1 VTRNGAIPS
10 ARWGALPSSGLGEPH
25 HPLEGFEPV
34 AKSISVPG
42 AIFGF
47 VVFSVI
53 VGILCTMAVAPGVA
67 MVGLTASQTAG
78 IFQHLP
84 GSIKIGQLPQRNRI
98 FANGPTGPVQVAT
111 VYDQNREEDSW
122 DQISPYLKDAAIDGE
137 DKDYYSHGGVDLAAI
152 VRAAANNVGSGA
164 VQSGASTIAMQVV
177 RNVQMQDALQLK
189 TAAARRAAYRAATED
204 TLSRKLKEMRL
215 AIGLEKQFTKRQILM
230 QYLNIANFG
239 GNTYGV
245 EAAAQAYFSTTAA
258 KVTPA
263 QAASIIA
270 IVQDPSTRSLSSKAG
285 YAANEVR
292 RNFILE
298 QMYAARHLTKAE
310 YQKAVAT
317 RVDASFVHPSAVQ
330 NGCLTSEVNYRW
342 ICDYTV
348 NDVDNLVALGTTRAA
363 REANWAIGGYDV
375 YTTFSTQLQDA
386 ASNTLASLVPASEA
400 RFALG
405 GALSTVQPGTGK
417 ILVMAENKTF
427 DDTLNG
433 GGPTATAVNYN
444 VDRDNGGSSGF
455 QPGSAYKLFTLLD
468 WLMQGHKLTDVFNA
482 SVRSMP
488 MSSYS
493 ACGQKLAGPTYT
505 FKNDQ
510 NEQGPTTILQATAQ
524 SINSVFIQMSA
535 QLDLCDIRDVAKS
548 LGVHNATGLP
558 LSDLP
563 SCIIGGCNNTI
574 APLTLAAAYAAI
586 ADQGMYCAPV
596 GVEKVVGPS
605 GKNLGAQSAD
615 CHQAIPANIANT
627 AAKALQGVMSRGGT
641 GITANPNDG
650 TAFIGKTGTT
660 NNSLQTWIVASST
673 KASTAVWVGNISGSQ
688 PLRSISVA
696 GTQAAILR
704 HRVFRAVMQVVDRA
718 VGPAPPF
725 APADPAL
732 MAGGRYFGSPFGAA
746 AVPPPAPPAPPAP
759 PPAPVP
765 VPPPAPPP
773 PAP

>member
-1 VTRNGAIPS
+1 MGGA
-10 ARWGALPSSGLGEPH
+10 GERH
-25 HPLEGFEPV
+25 HPLEG
-34 AKSISVPG
+34 SVPEARSIG
-42 AIFGF
+42 VPHAIFGLI
-47 VVFSVI
+47 VFSVF
-53 VGILCTMAVAPGVA
+53 VGILCTVAVTP
-67 MVGLTASQTAG
+67 GLTIAGITVGQTAG
-78 IFQHLP
+78 IFQDLP
-84 GSIKIGQLPQRNRI
+84 GSIQIGQLPQRNRI
-98 FANGPTGPVQVAT
+98 FANGPSGPVQVAT

-122 DQISPYLKDAAIDGE
+122 TQISPYLKAAAIDGE
-137 DKDYYSHGGVDLAAI
+137 DKDYYSHGGVDFAAI

-177 RNVQMQDALQLK
+177 RNVQMEDALHLK
-189 TAAARRAAYRAATED
+189 TAAARRAAYAAATED
-204 TLSRKLKEMRL
+204 TIPRKLKEMRL
-215 AIGLEKQFTKRQILM
+215 AIGLEKQFSKREILM
-230 QYLNIANFG
+230 EYLNIANFG

-263 QAASIIA
+263 QAASIMA
-270 IVQDPSTRSLSSKAG
+270 IVQDPSTRSLGTKAD
-285 YAANEVR
+285 YAANELR

-298 QMYAARHLTKAE
+298 QMYAAHDITKTE
-310 YQKAVAT
+310 YDKARAT
-317 RVDASFVHPSAVQ
+317 PVDASFVHPSAVQ

-348 NDVDNLVALGTTRAA
+348 NDVDNLTALGTTKAA

-386 ASNTLASLVPASEA
+386 ASNTLASLVPANES

-417 ILVMAENKTF
+417 ILVMAENKIF

-433 GGPTATAVNYN
+433 GGPTTTAVNFN
-444 VDRDNGGSSGF
+444 VDRDNGGSIGF

-488 MSSYS
+488 MSSFT

-505 FKNDQ
+505 FKNDE
-510 NEQGPTTILQATAQ
+510 NEQGSTTILQATAR

-548 LGVHNATGLP
+548 LGVHNASGQP

-563 SCIIGGCNNTI
+563 SCIIGGCDNTI

-586 ADQGMYCAPV
+586 ADQGMYCSAV
-596 GVEKVVGPS
+596 GVEKLVGPS
-605 GKNLGAQSAD
+605 GKSLGAQSAD
-615 CHQAIPANIANT
+615 CHQAVPANIANT
-627 AAKALQGVMSRGGT
+627 AAKALQGVMSGGGT
-641 GITANPNDG
+641 GVTANPNDG

-673 KASTAVWVGNISGSQ
+673 KASTAVWIGNISGSQ
-688 PLRSISVA
+688 PLRSINVA
-696 GTQAAILR
+696 GTQAALLR
-704 HRVFRAVMQVVDRA
+704 HKVFRAVMAVVDQN
-718 VGPAPPF
+718 VGRAPPF
-725 APADPAL
+725 GPADPAL
-732 MAGGRYFGSPFGAA
+732 LTGGRYFGSPRGASSLPSPTPMA
-746 AVPPPAPPAPPAP
+746 PAV
-759 PPAPVP
+759 V
-765 VPPPAPPP
+765 PPP
-773 PAP
+773 PAPTPPP